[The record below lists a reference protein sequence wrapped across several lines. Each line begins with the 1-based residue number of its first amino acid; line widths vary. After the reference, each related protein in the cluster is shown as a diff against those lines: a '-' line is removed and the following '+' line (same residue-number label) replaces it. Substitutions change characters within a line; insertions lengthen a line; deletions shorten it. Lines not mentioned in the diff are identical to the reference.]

1 MESFYR
7 NHLSKTKT
15 NDMFLQ
21 NLRIKIRMKMRQLN
35 PFAKE
40 QIQTMDNLDVEPL
53 SCQIIKI
60 AKQPFNFESTQIL
73 YLEDEYH
80 PLINDYFQK
89 NADRLDQIFN
99 SKNEAK
105 EKLEFVYIPLITK
118 NKSQYFPHIK
128 ESFFYNFPYMT
139 ETDFDCFFESLGTS
153 QTSFFTKVL
162 LNSLGYNGDIYP
174 GFIRARNKASENYTH
189 VQLSYA
195 KINCTN
201 EADFEKF
208 IGIYLDSVGDRRS
221 DIFYSKSF
229 PADFRASGK
238 TDELADVSFN
248 YEAHLLAEEIK
259 EKIAQLSL
267 KGYSQLLINSVAQII
282 QNSDGAMKGGID
294 PINID
299 LKSGI
304 EHPRLSRLLINNE
317 YKIFL
322 PDYKNLEIEMTPL
335 PKAVFFLF
343 LRHPEGIIFKYLPDY
358 KDELL
363 QIYKQLSYRE
373 TPEEIIRSIEEL
385 VNPTKNSINEKCSRI
400 KEAFVRHFEE
410 HIARFY
416 YITGTRGNQ
425 KSITI
430 DRQLV
435 VWDLDGRLKADLTLS
450 KSQEEVKEIE
460 KLQSEYYEKGLA
472 YYGKNEFNTAIQYF
486 SSVIELNPY
495 HYRAFLHR
503 AISWFNTGEY
513 LKAIEDNCS
522 AIDLNEM
529 ASHPFHNRA
538 EVYLMTKEYD
548 LALADIDY
556 YIRNF
561 GRDCSESYFLRGL
574 IKKEMNDI
582 QGACQDWFNADKLNH
597 PLAKEYISRYPE
609 IKIRTSIFDS
619 VL

>member
-1 MESFYR
+1 MEQH
-7 NHLSKTKT
+7 NP
-15 NDMFLQ
+15 
-21 NLRIKIRMKMRQLN
+21 IREDQIL
-35 PFAKE
+35 PEDE
-40 QIQTMDNLDVEPL
+40 QAFGLL

-60 AKQPFNFESTQIL
+60 ANQPFDLETTQIL

-89 NADRLDQIFN
+89 NGFRLDQIFN
-99 SKNEAK
+99 STNETK

-118 NKSQYFPHIK
+118 NKGKYFPHIK
-128 ESFFYNFPYMT
+128 ESFFYHFPYMT
-139 ETDFDCFFESLGTS
+139 ETDFDRFFESLGTS

-162 LNSLGYNGDIYP
+162 LNSLGYTREIYP
-174 GFIRARNKASENYTH
+174 GFIRARNKVSENYTH

-195 KINCTN
+195 KINCAS
-201 EADFEKF
+201 EADFERF
-208 IGIYLDSVGDRRS
+208 IDLYLDSVGDRHS

-229 PADFRASGK
+229 PGDFRTSGK

-267 KGYSQLLINSVAQII
+267 KGYSHLLINSVAQII
-282 QNSDGAMKGGID
+282 QNSEGAIKEGID
-294 PINID
+294 PMHID

-400 KEAFVRHFEE
+400 KEAFVRHFED

-435 VWDLDGRLKADLTLS
+435 VWDLDGQLKADLTLS
-450 KSQEEVKEIE
+450 KSQEQVKEIE

-472 YYGKNEFNTAIQYF
+472 LFGNKEFNTAIQYF

-522 AIDLNEM
+522 AIDLNDR
-529 ASHPFHNRA
+529 ASHPYHNRA
-538 EVYLMTKEYD
+538 EVYLITQEYD

-561 GRDCSESYFLRGL
+561 GRDCNESYFLRGL

-582 QGACQDWFNADKLNH
+582 QGACQDWYNAAQLNH
-597 PLAKEYISRYPE
+597 PLAKEYITNYPE
-609 IKIRTSIFDS
+609 IKIGIPIFDS
-619 VL
+619 QI